1 MTFDVVSN
9 DLLGEVRHRTPGGSI
24 IGTAGV
30 AEPSHILARHQLVGL
45 WSVTQDSD
53 EEEEQSTGEFII
65 HRARVHGPVAWQE
78 GTGQYAHVIPLEEK
92 IKTVSEYTTGIRWN
106 KNNLKLKG

>member
-45 WSVTQDSD
+45 
-53 EEEEQSTGEFII
+53 
-65 HRARVHGPVAWQE
+65 
-78 GTGQYAHVIPLEEK
+78 
-92 IKTVSEYTTGIRWN
+92 
-106 KNNLKLKG
+106 